1 MDFWRFCQ
9 WRSLPR
15 EMPNCLACWRCVRQG
30 VARDRR
36 PTCSVRESRQEDGGD
51 LEAGAGKSAM
61 DAVESDTVGA

>member
-15 EMPNCLACWRCVRQG
+15 EMPNCSACLRCARPG
-30 VARDRR
+30 VALDRR
-36 PTCSVRESRQEDGGD
+36 DTCSARESRQEDGGC
-51 LEAGAGKSAM
+51 LESGAGKSAM